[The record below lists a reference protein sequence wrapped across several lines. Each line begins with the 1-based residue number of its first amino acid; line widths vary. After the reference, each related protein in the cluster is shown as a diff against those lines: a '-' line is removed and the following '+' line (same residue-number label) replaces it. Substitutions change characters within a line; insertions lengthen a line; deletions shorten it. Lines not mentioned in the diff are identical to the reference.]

1 MRRSFS
7 LFLVL
12 CIGPGLFFYDLDL
25 SVIDLVWKISHGFL
39 YTAERLASFGYDI
52 STTCFCSHPIDSLQH
67 LFFYC
72 PLTVSILSWV
82 QSLMF
87 LASPLCPALLLR
99 HALFGI
105 SSYELSVVPKVF
117 VTYLMFLSFIFG
129 WLAMIFVFGVSVL
142 RLWMLWS
149 VLRLVF
155 GFIFLCFFVA
165 SVLLVVVVSVFAKG
179 VPVVWCFCSE

>member
-1 MRRSFS
+1 MTTRSAY
-7 LFLVL
+7 LFLLSENAVVSHCKTKFFPL
-12 CIGPGLFFYDLDL
+12 FGSLYRSWTWRQHFFYDLDR
-25 SVIDLVWKISHGFL
+25 SVIDLVWKISHGVL
-39 YTAERLASFGYDI
+39 YTAERLASFGYDL

-72 PLTVSILSWV
+72 PLAVSILSWV

-87 LASPLCPALLLR
+87 LASPLCPTLLLR

-142 RLWMLWS
+142 RHAMKS
-149 VLRLVF
+149 HN
-155 GFIFLCFFVA
+155 
-165 SVLLVVVVSVFAKG
+165 KTQT
-179 VPVVWCFCSE
+179 